1 MAKFISL
8 YRRKKTYFFYL
19 VIVTHYFDVVEK
31 TVDTTQLK
39 LFKSAVSQKIGNLTK
54 KSLMSESKSP
64 PVCGQ

>member
-1 MAKFISL
+1 MDKFISL

-39 LFKSAVSQKIGNLTK
+39 LFKLAVSQRKGNLTK
-54 KSLMSESKSP
+54 QSLMSESKSP
-64 PVCGQ
+64 PV